1 MANKKRKKTKKK
13 DVGIDL
19 QVVILIVISILLG
32 LIIYVQSGYLGE
44 TLSPV
49 IGGLFGWIKY
59 FIPIGA
65 FSVAVSIACEEDKQS
80 IIRKMLQYGVMLI
93 CISAIITVITSHID
107 YTKDIEEIVTE
118 AYQLGNNNIPT

>member
-1 MANKKRKKTKKK
+1 M
-13 DVGIDL
+13 
-19 QVVILIVISILLG
+19 ILIVISILLG

-118 AYQLGNNNIPT
+118 AYQLGNNNIGGGAFKLSRLV

>member
-65 FSVAVSIACEEDKQS
+65 FSVAVSIACEEDKQ
-80 IIRKMLQYGVMLI
+80 
-93 CISAIITVITSHID
+93 
-107 YTKDIEEIVTE
+107 
-118 AYQLGNNNIPT
+118 